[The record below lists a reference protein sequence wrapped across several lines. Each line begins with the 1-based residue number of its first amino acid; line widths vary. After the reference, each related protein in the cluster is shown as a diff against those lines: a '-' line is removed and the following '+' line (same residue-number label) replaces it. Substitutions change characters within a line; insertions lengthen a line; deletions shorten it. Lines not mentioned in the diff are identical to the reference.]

1 MRRSSF
7 KALNMSNY
15 FYTANGNLEIIHTPG
30 ANQGPARVYPWH
42 LHLGHWTAG
51 RVLSGAAHLAFADQS
66 QDYQARENFLIPPG
80 RPHQLIVEAGSA
92 LTVLSYTD
100 PAELL
105 HLSSLVSPAARR
117 EAAFP
122 AEDTLRA
129 LILFA
134 LGTHD
139 DGCRSASKAQR
150 VTMMAE
156 AVFTIAARIMAT
168 PSAEF
173 SLEEM
178 AKYAGFSRWHFLRS
192 FHACLGLT
200 PHALQA
206 QGRIRLLR
214 AGIRDGASLAELA
227 AATGFTD
234 QSHMHR
240 LFKRHHCLTPQQFR
254 RASFKLPAAP
264 APSNKSLRNRFAP

>member
-1 MRRSSF
+1 MRRSAL
-7 KALNMSNY
+7 KTLNMSNY

-30 ANQGPARVYPWH
+30 PVQGPARVYPWH

-66 QDYQARENFLIPPG
+66 QDYQAQENFLIPPG

-100 PAELL
+100 PAELARL
-105 HLSSLVSPAARR
+105 NWLISPAARHN
-117 EAAFP
+117 AAFP

-134 LGTHD
+134 LGAH
-139 DGCRSASKAQR
+139 DGCRSPGKGQH
-150 VTMMAE
+150 VTMMTK
-156 AVFTIAARIMAT
+156 AVFAIAARIMTT
-168 PSAEF
+168 PSVEF

-178 AKYAGFSRWHFLRS
+178 ARRAGFSRWHFLRS
-192 FHACLGLT
+192 FQTCLGLT
-200 PHALQA
+200 PHALQT

-214 AGIRDGASLAELA
+214 TGIRNGMGLAELA

-254 RASFKLPAAP
+254 RASFKLPP
-264 APSNKSLRNRFAP
+264 

>member
-1 MRRSSF
+1 
-7 KALNMSNY
+7 MSNY

-30 ANQGPARVYPWH
+30 PVQGPARVYPWH

-51 RVLSGAAHLAFADQS
+51 RVLSGAVHLAFADQN

-80 RPHQLIVEAGSA
+80 RPHQLIVEAGSS

-100 PAELL
+100 PAELA
-105 HLSSLVSPAARR
+105 HLSSLISPAVHHDV
-117 EAAFP
+117 AFP

-129 LILFA
+129 LTRFA
-134 LGTHD
+134 LGAH
-139 DGCRSASKAQR
+139 DGCQSAGKGQR
-150 VTMMAE
+150 VSMMAK
-156 AVFTIAARIMAT
+156 AVFTIATRIMAT

-178 AKYAGFSRWHFLRS
+178 ARYAGFSRWHFLRS
-192 FHACLGLT
+192 FQACLGLP
-200 PHALQA
+200 PHALQT

-214 AGIRDGASLAELA
+214 AGIRNGTGLAELA

-254 RASFKLPAAP
+254 RASFKLP
-264 APSNKSLRNRFAP
+264 R